1 MPWQSGDGPVARMRL
16 LHSLAIP
23 NGLRS
28 RSVATRTTTLRSIG
42 FGNPS
47 VQNQAEGVDQ

>member
-1 MPWQSGDGPVARMRL
+1 MPWQFADGPATQMRL

-28 RSVATRTTTLRSIG
+28 REVVAQTATSGSIE